1 MTAIL
6 RLQLKIDVFSCCFS
20 FVMEKYNSR
29 THDSSQTKFKFA
41 VWEMRGSMNCVLCQ
55 VNFSV

>member
-29 THDSSQTKFKFA
+29 
-41 VWEMRGSMNCVLCQ
+41 Q
-55 VNFSV
+55 VFYELIS